1 MLRIGTLQL
10 ESPFLLAPLAGIS
23 DSPYRRIMRRAGAAL
38 VFSEMVSANGLV
50 HGNRQTCEML
60 RSHEEERPLA
70 IQLFGAEPD
79 VMAKAARQVAPLCAL
94 VDLNFGCPAPKV
106 LRGGAGAALLRDPQR
121 LEAIV
126 AAVREAIPLPLTV
139 KIRSGWDA
147 SSINYEEVATRAAR
161 AGADAVTLHPRTR
174 AQGFDGTAD
183 WSQLRRLKKILPIPV
198 IGSGDLFTADDA
210 MRMLSE
216 TGCDA
221 VMLARGALGAP
232 WIFRQLAEKMAGREG
247 LPPTVSERR
256 AAVLLHYNLQR
267 ESVGEGRAVVQ
278 MRKHLSWYSR
288 GMNGASQFRALVNR
302 LDNPQEVLRAV
313 EDFFRES

>member
-1 MLRIGTLQL
+1 MHIGTLQL

-38 VFSEMVSANGLV
+38 VFSEMISANGLV

-60 RSHEEERPLA
+60 RAHEEEKPLA
-70 IQLFGAEPD
+70 VQLFGTEPD
-79 VMAKAARQVAPLCAL
+79 MMAEAARQVAPLCSL

-126 AAVREAIPLPLTV
+126 AAVRGAITIPLTV

-147 SSINYEEVATRAAR
+147 ASINYEEVARRAVN

-183 WSQLRRLKKILPIPV
+183 WSHLRRLKEILPIPV

-210 MRMLSE
+210 LRMFSE

-232 WIFRQLAEKMAGREG
+232 WIFRQLAERKAGREG

-256 AAVLLHYNLQR
+256 AAVLLHYKLQR
-267 ESVGEGRAVVQ
+267 ESVGESRAVVQ

-288 GMNGASQFRALVNR
+288 GMNGASQFRALVNH
-302 LDNPQEVLRAV
+302 LDSPREVLQAV
-313 EDFFRES
+313 EDFFHEP

>member
-1 MLRIGTLQL
+1 MHIGTLEL
-10 ESPFLLAPLAGIS
+10 ENPFLLAPLAGIS

-70 IQLFGAEPD
+70 IQLFGTAPD
-79 VMAKAARQVAPLCAL
+79 VMAEAARQVAPLCSL

-126 AAVREAIPLPLTV
+126 AAVRGAMTLPLTV

-147 SSINYEEVATRAAR
+147 ASINYEEVAMRAVK

-183 WSQLRRLKKILPIPV
+183 WPQLRRLKEILPIPV

-210 MRMLSE
+210 MRMFSE

-232 WIFRQLAEKMAGREG
+232 WIFRQLAEKMTGREG

-302 LDNPQEVLRAV
+302 LDSPHDVLQAV
-313 EDFFRES
+313 EDFFREL

>member
-1 MLRIGTLQL
+1 MHIGTLQL

-38 VFSEMVSANGLV
+38 VFSEMISANGLV

-60 RSHEEERPLA
+60 RSHGEERPLA

-79 VMAKAARQVAPLCAL
+79 MMAEAARQVAPLCSL

-126 AAVREAIPLPLTV
+126 AAVREAITIPLTV

-147 SSINYEEVATRAAR
+147 ASINYEEVAIRAAR

-174 AQGFDGTAD
+174 AQGFDGTAA
-183 WSQLRRLKKILPIPV
+183 WSQLRRLKEILSIPV

-232 WIFRQLAEKMAGREG
+232 WIFRQLAERKAGGKG
-247 LPPTVSERR
+247 LPPTLSERR
-256 AAVLLHYNLQR
+256 AAVLLHYKLQR
-267 ESVGEGRAVVQ
+267 ENVGESRAVVQ

-302 LDNPQEVLRAV
+302 LDSPHDVLQTV
-313 EDFFRES
+313 EDFFREY

>member
-1 MLRIGTLQL
+1 MHIGTLEL
-10 ESPFLLAPLAGIS
+10 ENPFLLAPLAGIS

-38 VFSEMVSANGLV
+38 VFSEMISANGLV

-60 RSHEEERPLA
+60 RAHVEERPLA
-70 IQLFGAEPD
+70 IQLFGTDPE
-79 VMAKAARQVAPLCAL
+79 VMAKAARQVAPLCA
-94 VDLNFGCPAPKV
+94 VIDLNFGCPAPKV

-126 AAVREAIPLPLTV
+126 AAVRGAITQPLTV

-147 SSINYEEVATRAAR
+147 SSINYEEVSMRAAR

-183 WSQLRRLKKILPIPV
+183 WLQLRRLKEILSIPV

-232 WIFRQLAEKMAGREG
+232 WIFRQLAEKMAGGEG

-256 AAVLLHYNLQR
+256 SAVLLHYRLQQ
-267 ESVGEGRAVVQ
+267 ESVGEHRAVVQ

-302 LDNPQEVLRAV
+302 LDDPHEVLCAV
-313 EDFFRES
+313 EEFFRES